1 MKDSVSSTVL
11 VLRTVLGMVCAST
24 VTAIL
29 FLEVFTGIDLHPSM
43 IIDGYCLGLGASA
56 FLYDRHNNIPALMPQ
71 DYGKERLLFYNT
83 VCTIVAWRLITIA
96 RYSTTPLRYD
106 TVQ

>member
-43 IIDGYCLGLGASA
+43 IIEMDIAWDWELQHFCTTVTITFQLLCHRIMEKKGY
-56 FLYDRHNNIPALMPQ
+56 F
-71 DYGKERLLFYNT
+71 F
-83 VCTIVAWRLITIA
+83 TIQFVR
-96 RYSTTPLRYD
+96 
-106 TVQ
+106 